1 MSALD
6 SSWLFAFQKPEIP
19 EAPVS
24 SASTSPSPT
33 ESSGPSVDDLG
44 PKPAKRRRKPDPK
57 DVIRLISEP
66 QAPVEVTE
74 PPVLDAIKEDREYSP
89 ESGFNEAKSKAK
101 ADESVLSQMSQG
113 IKEFNESVT
122 ELHGRPETSM
132 SPSNLSFN
140 LPSGIPYGTAIRAI
154 ENGKLTCPTPGCDG
168 SGHQTGLYTHHR
180 SLSGCPR
187 RPNKNTIQMLALQ
200 QDTILHCQTPGCTG
214 KGHVNAS
221 RSSHRSLSGCP
232 IAHQQKLA
240 RKNVKLSDPRSPNSR
255 NSSMHSRGATPISN
269 EASSPSPSDSAG
281 LARLLG
287 HFDETPLDLSLKVK
301 DDASNSD
308 NENKAV
314 SILDFLQSH
323 KNNMEAEKARLSWP
337 VSTESPI
344 QKLLEQTNGRNPVQ
358 EYLAL
363 LSSGMMNNFALQNPA
378 LQPNFLFPNPFLAA
392 LNGQLASSEKKL
404 QLNQVFQFQSSPANQ
419 ST

>member
-6 SSWLFAFQKPEIP
+6 ASWLFALTKTEVP
-19 EAPVS
+19 EAPIS

-33 ESSGPSVDDLG
+33 ESSGPSVEDLG

-57 DVIRLISEP
+57 DVIRLIAEP
-66 QAPVEVTE
+66 QLTVEVNE
-74 PPVLDAIKEDREYSP
+74 PPRLDPITEEKPQFSPQNDQNQVHAFLNESQP
-89 ESGFNEAKSKAK
+89 ES
-101 ADESVLSQMSQG
+101 SV
-113 IKEFNESVT
+113 
-122 ELHGRPETSM
+122 

-187 RPNKNTIQMLALQ
+187 RPNKNTIQMLSLQ

-240 RKNVKLSDPRSPNSR
+240 RRSVKLPNSHTP
-255 NSSMHSRGATPISN
+255 NSSTHSRGATPNSIDP
-269 EASSPSPSDSAG
+269 ASPSPSDAAS

-287 HFDETPLDLSLKVK
+287 NFDENPLDLSLKSKEDCRSVG
-301 DDASNSD
+301 SD
-308 NENKAV
+308 SENKAI
-314 SILDFLQSH
+314 SILDLLQSTKH
-323 KNNMEAEKARLSWP
+323 NVEPEKPKITWP
-337 VSTESPI
+337 TATVSPI
-344 QKLLEQTNGRNPVQ
+344 QKLLEQSLTRNPA
-358 EYLAL
+358 EAYMAL
-363 LSSGMMNNFALQNPA
+363 LSNFSVLNNFNMAATTQANNFVFQNPFMA
-378 LQPNFLFPNPFLAA
+378 F
-392 LNGQLASSEKKL
+392 NGTVGMNEDKKSQL
-404 QLNQVFQFQSSPANQ
+404 FQFQSNPANQ